1 MFIFN
6 PFVNPFVI
14 GMVALSLNAYQE
26 VMNDRKPVVKEEPAK
41 TIPKGYYACVDCGK
55 ICERKNASQK
65 RCPECQRV
73 HRLELKRNA
82 RRTH

>member
-26 VMNDRKPVVKEEPAK
+26 VMNDRKTVVKEEK
-41 TIPKGYYACVDCGK
+41 
-55 ICERKNASQK
+55 E
-65 RCPECQRV
+65 
-73 HRLELKRNA
+73 
-82 RRTH
+82 